1 MLHAKWNIARW
12 TAYQIGQRVGDRFS
26 KHNRVFLAG
35 GEQSNLLWRER
46 RRGQSGLLTH
56 NPDAVHTHSPKA
68 GQGMNVSMG
77 DTYNLGWKLGL
88 VCKKLLRPEV
98 LDTYELERRQIARQ
112 LIAFDHKFSR
122 LFSGRPATDD
132 SSEGSSMSEFQ
143 EAFREAQLVSGTS
156 LCQADT
162 TTSICNLPGPESWR
176 MGCPALTGN
185 GAGWCCPH

>member
-1 MLHAKWNIARW
+1 
-12 TAYQIGQRVGDRFS
+12 
-26 KHNRVFLAG
+26 
-35 GEQSNLLWRER
+35 
-46 RRGQSGLLTH
+46 
-56 NPDAVHTHSPKA
+56 
-68 GQGMNVSMG
+68 MNVSMG

-143 EAFREAQLVSGTS
+143 EAFQEAQLVSGTS
-156 LCQADT
+156 LCLADT
-162 TTSICNLPGPESWR
+162 R
-176 MGCPALTGN
+176 
-185 GAGWCCPH
+185 

>member
-1 MLHAKWNIARW
+1 MLNETLPGGPHIKSGSESA
-12 TAYQIGQRVGDRFS
+12 IGSANTIEFSLQEVSKATSYCVREGGVIRFA
-26 KHNRVFLAG
+26 N
-35 GEQSNLLWRER
+35 
-46 RRGQSGLLTH
+46 TH

-88 VCKKLLRPEV
+88 VCKKLLRPEI

-132 SSEGSSMSEFQ
+132 SNEGSSMSEFQ

-156 LCQADT
+156 FCLADT
-162 TTSICNLPGPESWR
+162 GLKSPRP
-176 MGCPALTGN
+176 
-185 GAGWCCPH
+185 

>member
-1 MLHAKWNIARW
+1 MLNETLPGGPHIKSGSESA
-12 TAYQIGQRVGDRFS
+12 IGSANTIEFSLQEVSKATSYCVREGGVIRFA
-26 KHNRVFLAG
+26 N
-35 GEQSNLLWRER
+35 
-46 RRGQSGLLTH
+46 TH

-88 VCKKLLRPEV
+88 VCKKLLRPEI

-132 SSEGSSMSEFQ
+132 SNDGSSMSEFQ

-156 LCQADT
+156 FCLADT
-162 TTSICNLPGPESWR
+162 GLKSPRP
-176 MGCPALTGN
+176 
-185 GAGWCCPH
+185 